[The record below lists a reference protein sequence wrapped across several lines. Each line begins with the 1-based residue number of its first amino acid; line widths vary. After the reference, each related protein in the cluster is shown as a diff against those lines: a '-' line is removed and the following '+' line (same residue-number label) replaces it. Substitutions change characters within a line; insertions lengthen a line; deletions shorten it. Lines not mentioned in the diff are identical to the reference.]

1 MRVSKRGEWA
11 ISRSVILSTAAAE
24 SVKLDMLSFSKSKS
38 RGDLYIL
45 FIILE
50 ENFDQCVFSFD
61 LESLE
66 LLSHVETVSLTV

>member
-1 MRVSKRGEWA
+1 MSARGSEWP

-24 SVKLDMLSFSKSKS
+24 SAKLDMLIFSRSRS

-45 FIILE
+45 FVVSDGNI
-50 ENFDQCVFSFD
+50 DQCIFNFD

-66 LLSHVETVSLTV
+66 PSREPSLHCH